1 VLATLAPAS
10 AGVTYLWILHENRN
24 YATIARTFPFKVHST
39 FMTTLEQAAEKLDFK
54 RILPILVIVLVD
66 LMGLSIIIPLM
77 PLFAARFGAT
87 PLIIGI
93 LQATYPMMQFIGAP
107 ILGRLSDH
115 FGRKPVLIASQIGT
129 LAGFVLLGFANTL
142 WLLFLSRIIDGL
154 SGANISTAQAAIA
167 DSTNEKT
174 RTQGLGLVGA
184 AFGVGFVLGPIIAYI
199 VLAVSGGDYR
209 TVALTAAFFS
219 LTSIL
224 LTAFWFNET
233 HQDDSPTISSL
244 KSPFRFTAMFNAL
257 RRPTIGFLLLIMF
270 FYQVAF
276 GGYEQLFSLFTLT
289 RLGMDATDT
298 SGLFALAGVFIVI
311 VQGGL
316 IGRWSR
322 KKGDRWLV
330 ILGVSTLAIGLIGT
344 ALTPRIPVPWYSES
358 KVVQSLAGQN
368 EIRVSTQNI
377 KVALPDESRRGWFG
391 IVWLLVASFP
401 AALGGGVLHPA
412 VNSLITKSADQREL
426 GSMLGISAGFYSAAN
441 AIAPLF
447 YGSLFQWLGAPV
459 PFFAGGLIL
468 LILWVLA
475 PRAISK

>member
-1 VLATLAPAS
+1 
-10 AGVTYLWILHENRN
+10 
-24 YATIARTFPFKVHST
+24 
-39 FMTTLEQAAEKLDFK
+39 MTTLEQTAEKLDFK
-54 RILPILVIVLVD
+54 RILPILLIVLVD

-87 PLIIGI
+87 PLMIGI
-93 LQATYPMMQFIGAP
+93 LQATYPLMQFIGAP
-107 ILGRLSDH
+107 ILGRFSDRY
-115 FGRKPVLIASQIGT
+115 GRKPVLIASQIGT
-129 LAGFVLLGFANTL
+129 LVGFVILGFANTL

-174 RTQGLGLVGA
+174 RTQGLGLIGA

-199 VLAVSGGDYR
+199 MLAASGGDYR
-209 TVALTAAFFS
+209 AVALTAAFFS
-219 LTSIL
+219 LISIL
-224 LTAFWFNET
+224 LTTFWFQET
-233 HQDDSPTISSL
+233 HRDASSSTSAL
-244 KSPFRFTAMFNAL
+244 KSPFRFAAMFDAL

-298 SGLFALAGVFIVI
+298 SGLFALAGIFIVI

-322 KKGDRWLV
+322 KKGDRWLS

-344 ALTPRIPVPWYSES
+344 ALTPSIPVPWYSES
-358 KVVQSLAGQN
+358 RVMESLAGHGEVQ
-368 EIRVSTQNI
+368 VSTQNI
-377 KVALPDESRRGWFG
+377 KVTLPDERRKGWGG
-391 IVWLLVASFP
+391 IMWLLVASFP

-412 VNSLITKSADQREL
+412 VNSLITKSSDKREV
-426 GSMLGISAGFYSAAN
+426 GGMLGISSGFYSAAN
-441 AIAPLF
+441 ALAPLF
-447 YGSLFQWLGAPV
+447 YGFLFQWLGAPV

-468 LILWVLA
+468 LLLWMLA
-475 PRAISK
+475 PRAIPNRKKGD

>member
-1 VLATLAPAS
+1 M
-10 AGVTYLWILHENRN
+10 TYIWILHENKN
-24 YATIARTFPFKVHST
+24 YATIAQTFPFKVHLV

-66 LMGLSIIIPLM
+66 LMGLSIIIPLL
-77 PLFAARFGAT
+77 PLFAARFGAA
-87 PLIIGI
+87 PLMIGI

-107 ILGRLSDH
+107 ILGSLSDR

-167 DSTNEKT
+167 DSTNERT

-199 VLAVSGGDYR
+199 VLAASGGDYR

-224 LTAFWFNET
+224 LTLLWFDET
-233 HQDDSPTISSL
+233 HQDDSPMISSL
-244 KSPFRFTAMFNAL
+244 KSPFRFTAMFDAL

-322 KKGDRWLV
+322 KRGDRWLV
-330 ILGVSTLAIGLIGT
+330 ILGVSALAIGLIGT
-344 ALTPRIPVPWYSES
+344 ALTPRIPVPWYRET
-358 KVVQSLAGQN
+358 KVMQSLAGRG
-368 EIRVSTQNI
+368 EIRLSTQTI
-377 KVALPDESRRGWFG
+377 KVALPDESRKSWLG
-391 IVWLLVASFP
+391 IVWLLIASFP

-412 VNSLITKSADQREL
+412 VNSLITKSSDKRDV
-426 GSMLGISAGFYSAAN
+426 GGMLGISAGFFSAAN
-441 AIAPLF
+441 AVAPLF

-459 PFFAGGLIL
+459 PFFAGGVIL
-468 LILWVLA
+468 LILWILA
-475 PRAISK
+475 PWAIAKQGEPK